1 MPTSLDTAR
10 WVDRQFAESI
20 VPALVEYV
28 KIPNKSP
35 AFDPSWREHGHM
47 DRAAE
52 LLADWARGQL
62 PEGATLEVL
71 RLGQRTPVIFIDIP
85 GQGPETVMLY
95 GHFDKQPETSGW
107 RQGLG
112 PWKPVIE
119 GDKLYG
125 RGSADDGYAL
135 FASLTAVNALR
146 REGIPHARCVL
157 LIEGCEESGS
167 GDLPAYIK
175 HLAERVG
182 QLSLVVCLDSGC
194 ANYDQLWCTTSLR
207 GVVVGNLEVS
217 LLGEG
222 VHSGD
227 GTGIVASSFRVVRKL
242 LERIEDSESGRILL
256 PELSSAIS
264 ERRRQEAE
272 RVALVLGDEVW
283 NKFPLR
289 EGVVPVSRDNVEL
302 ILNRSWRPGLA
313 VTGADGIPAVG
324 SGGNVLR
331 PLTKLTLSLRV
342 PPGVDVQAALG
353 ALKTELER
361 DPPYG
366 ASVAFRDATA
376 AAGWEAPPLSPWLDQ
391 ALEAASQRHFGRA
404 AMYMGEGGTIPFMSM
419 LGNSFPDAQF
429 CITGVLGPGSN
440 AHGPNEFLH
449 LPTAQK
455 LTLCV
460 ADTLAAHFARA

>member
-1 MPTSLDTAR
+1 MPTSLETAR

-20 VPALVEYV
+20 VPALVEYI

-52 LLADWARGQL
+52 LLAHWARSQV

-119 GDKLYG
+119 GEKLYG

-146 REGIPHARCVL
+146 REGIPHARCVV

-167 GDLPAYIK
+167 GDLPAYIE
-175 HLAERVG
+175 HLAGRVG

-207 GVVVGNLEVS
+207 GVVVGDLEVS
-217 LLGEG
+217 LLG
-222 VHSGD
+222 
-227 GTGIVASSFRVVRKL
+227 
-242 LERIEDSESGRILL
+242 
-256 PELSSAIS
+256 
-264 ERRRQEAE
+264 
-272 RVALVLGDEVW
+272 
-283 NKFPLR
+283 
-289 EGVVPVSRDNVEL
+289 
-302 ILNRSWRPGLA
+302 
-313 VTGADGIPAVG
+313 
-324 SGGNVLR
+324 
-331 PLTKLTLSLRV
+331 
-342 PPGVDVQAALG
+342 
-353 ALKTELER
+353 
-361 DPPYG
+361 
-366 ASVAFRDATA
+366 
-376 AAGWEAPPLSPWLDQ
+376 
-391 ALEAASQRHFGRA
+391 
-404 AMYMGEGGTIPFMSM
+404 
-419 LGNSFPDAQF
+419 
-429 CITGVLGPGSN
+429 
-440 AHGPNEFLH
+440 
-449 LPTAQK
+449 
-455 LTLCV
+455 
-460 ADTLAAHFARA
+460 